1 MPSACA
7 VPACAHLLCR
17 DLLCCAVT
25 CCDALC
31 RARCACCAVQDV
43 SSTEAAIIYT
53 LEPVF
58 GAAFAYYLLGERWG
72 MSGWVGAA
80 LIVTSCLA
88 AQLLGVEEEHHHA
101 MAAESKV

>member
-1 MPSACA
+1 M
-7 VPACAHLLCR
+7 
-17 DLLCCAVT
+17 
-25 CCDALC
+25 
-31 RARCACCAVQDV
+31 

-88 AQLLGVEEEHHHA
+88 AQLLGALARPGVVMVNGVPEELPLA
-101 MAAESKV
+101 LGDGDRIAQARRRPQGP